1 MAPAKTA
8 DPDDFF
14 ADSRM
19 SFGDHIE
26 DLRSHLLKAFK
37 GFAIAFVF
45 SFFIGKYVVDFI
57 TQPVKTELKK
67 FYDRKLEKLKLDIEQ
82 NRDLSLQPLNK
93 PTEFSRLIFSRKQLE
108 FLLKGEQSD
117 TISKLTPPSKEDLET
132 GNVVSLWVSHAEPL
146 TESVLMGEAFR
157 RIGDFDSMS
166 TLSIQEGFMVFFKVC
181 LVTGI
186 VLGSPWIFWQIWAFV
201 AVGLYPHEKKLVHVY
216 LPFSLFLFLLG
227 VFICEFFVIPKAIE
241 ALLWFNELMDLK
253 PDLRLNEWLG
263 FAIFMPLV
271 FGVSFQTPLVML
283 FVERLG
289 IMGVE
294 TFQNSRR
301 YAWFGMA
308 VFAALITPS
317 TDAFSMLFLWVPMS
331 LLWEL
336 GIIMC
341 KLSPSRPDYGIEM
354 PDEDEVVGV

>member
-1 MAPAKTA
+1 
-8 DPDDFF
+8 
-14 ADSRM
+14 M

-26 DLRSHLLKAFK
+26 DLRTHLLRAFK
-37 GFAIAFVF
+37 GFAFAFVI
-45 SFFIGKYVVDFI
+45 SFFVGKYVVDFI
-57 TQPVKTELKK
+57 TLPVKSELKK
-67 FYDRKLEKLKLDIEQ
+67 FYDRKLESLKNEIDIGK
-82 NRDLSLQPLNK
+82 DPTLKPLNQ
-93 PTEFSRLIFSRKQLE
+93 PTDFSRLSFSRAQIE
-108 FLLKGEQSD
+108 ALLKGES
-117 TISKLTPPSKEDLET
+117 TESISNMPSPGKDNITPNK
-132 GNVVSLWVSHAEPL
+132 VVTLWVSHAEPL
-146 TESVLMGEAFR
+146 TESVFLGEAFR

-186 VLGSPWIFWQIWAFV
+186 VIGSPWIFWQIWSFV
-201 AVGLYPHEKKLVHVY
+201 AVGLYPHERKLIHVY

-227 VFICEFFVIPKAIE
+227 IFICEFFVIPKAIE
-241 ALLWFNELMDLK
+241 ALLWFNEWLGLK

-289 IMGVE
+289 IMNVD
-294 TFQNSRR
+294 TFASSRK
-301 YAWFGMA
+301 YAWFGMSI
-308 VFAALITPS
+308 FAAIMTPS

-336 GIIMC
+336 GIILC
-341 KLSPSRPDYGIEM
+341 RYSPSRPDYGIEV
-354 PDEDEVVGV
+354 PDQEEVVGV